1 MAQEHV
7 IQISMGIYP
16 VDEEATRDA
25 VEKYLKQAREYK
37 VTEFIPLSPS
47 ITASYSDMPRSN
59 TGMTSD
65 QTGKMAAANVDEPEC
80 RRRHVERAE
89 RAVNRLGTRQQTLIR
104 KRYLDDDDVAD
115 MDVAAE
121 LGFSDRH
128 YRRIKSV
135 AIHRL
140 AGILGLVV
148 LRDEDDKTMSAS

>member
-1 MAQEHV
+1 MVKGQ
-7 IQISMGIYP
+7 MLLDIYP

-37 VTEFIPLSPS
+37 VTEYMPEEPIV
-47 ITASYSDMPRSN
+47 TAAYNDMPR
-59 TGMTSD
+59 GGGVSD
-65 QTGKMAAANVDEPEC
+65 PTARIAITNVDEPER

-89 RAVNRLGTRQQTLIR
+89 RAVKRLGSRQQELVR
-104 KRYLDDDDVAD
+104 KKYLDDDDVAD

-148 LRDEDDKTMSAS
+148 LREDEKSMSAS

>member
-1 MAQEHV
+1 MAKGQL
-7 IQISMGIYP
+7 ILDIYP
-16 VDEEATRDA
+16 VDEDATRDA
-25 VEKYLKQAREYK
+25 VEKYLLQAREYK
-37 VTEFIPLSPS
+37 VTEYIPEAPS
-47 ITASYSDMPRSN
+47 MTASYSDMPRSN

-65 QTGKMAAANVDEPEC
+65 QTGRIATANVDEPER

-89 RAVNRLGTRQQTLIR
+89 KAVNRLGSRHQKLIR
-104 KRYLDDDDVAD
+104 KRYLDDDDVSD
-115 MDVAAE
+115 FDVADE

-148 LRDEDDKTMSAS
+148 LRDEDEKIVSA